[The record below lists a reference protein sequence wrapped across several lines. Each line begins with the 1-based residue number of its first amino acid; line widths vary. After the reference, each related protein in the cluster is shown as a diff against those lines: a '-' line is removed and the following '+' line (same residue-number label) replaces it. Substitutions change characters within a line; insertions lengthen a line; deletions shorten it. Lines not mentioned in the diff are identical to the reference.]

1 MSGLTKGNLEYPSIG
16 KKKLIKVTQ
25 KSEKKKI
32 AEAAKWEKGMSKAID
47 RMDKALDTGMKVV
60 NYLEKRA
67 EKKEAKQVKAQRKV
81 KIHEYNIQ
89 RLESGKG
96 SLGSKTL
103 TGNKSLGAGM
113 LKEIRRK
120 MMKHIPGRTKKTY

>member
-1 MSGLTKGNLEYPSIG
+1 MSGLVKGNLEYPSAA
-16 KKKLIKVTQ
+16 KKKLISVTQ

-32 AEAAKWEKGMSKAID
+32 ADAAKWDKGISKGMD
-47 RMDKALDTGMKVV
+47 RAVKVLD
-60 NYLEKRA
+60 YLEKRA

-103 TGNKSLGAGM
+103 TGNKPLGAGM

-120 MMKHIPGRTKKTY
+120 MMSHLPGRTKKTY